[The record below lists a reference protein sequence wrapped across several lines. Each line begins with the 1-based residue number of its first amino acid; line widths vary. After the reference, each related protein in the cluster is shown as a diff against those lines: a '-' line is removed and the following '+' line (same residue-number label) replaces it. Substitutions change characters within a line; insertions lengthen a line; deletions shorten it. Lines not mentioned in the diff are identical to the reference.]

1 MTTPPQ
7 NPDAPAKNGSRAL
20 KDEQWE
26 RFAVFMAK
34 GTYPKSICYEMA
46 GYSKNAGNAKRLA
59 ERPEVAERIK
69 FLSIEA
75 TKITI
80 YDIAWVKDRLARHAE
95 HLTEVIELEDGT
107 KKPGPMF
114 NASAGARALELVGKE
129 LGLFKERIELGGKVA
144 VANTELFQKLTPEER
159 AAMRAMLVTAAG
171 RAPRPA
177 NENSPEAGV
186 VPADQEESA

>member
-7 NPDAPAKNGSRAL
+7 NPDAPAKNGSRSL
-20 KDEQWE
+20 KDEKWE
-26 RFAVFMAK
+26 RFAVLMAK
-34 GTYPKSICYEMA
+34 GAYPKSTCYEMA
-46 GYSKNAGNAKRLA
+46 GYSKNAGNAKRLE
-59 ERPEVAERIK
+59 ERPEVAARIK
-69 FLSIEA
+69 FLSTEA

-80 YDIAWVKDRLARHAE
+80 YDVAWVKDRLARHAE
-95 HLTEVIELEDGT
+95 HLTEVIVNEDGSKT
-107 KKPGPMF
+107 AGPMF

-159 AAMRAMLVTAAG
+159 AGMRAMLLAASA
-171 RAPRPA
+171 RTPRPA
-177 NENSPEAGV
+177 NENSVEAGV